1 MTRDLLF
8 TLSFIATR
16 ASAESADIGT
26 TPFVRRGYRASPI
39 GLVADEANKDAAKG
53 CKDALSVVAN
63 DYPSLRVTRGPV
75 LHASYAGK
83 RTCLRIGTEGEE
95 GGVSLCRARSAS
107 TCGRLI
113 FVSCAGGGGGGNG
126 RGTTISIW
134 PAECH
139 SHSFDRYTADRQ
151 PTSAKG

>member
-53 CKDALSVVAN
+53 CN
-63 DYPSLRVTRGPV
+63 SLRVTRGPV